1 MDSRQRYR
9 AFISY
14 SHRDRKTAAWLHH
27 ALETYRAPRGLRS
40 EGGEAL
46 AGGLRPIF
54 RDRDDLSAA
63 ADLSVA
69 IREALDCSDALIVLC
84 SPASAASRWVD
95 QELAHFLATR
105 GPGQVICVITPST
118 PPATPLDALLTPA
131 LRAALPV
138 GVEPLAVDLRPGADG
153 QRLARLKIAARLLR
167 VSLDQLVQRD
177 ARRRL
182 RMMSAFTA
190 LAMAVTAGMGAMTVV
205 TLQSRQI
212 AREQRDETEALV
224 AYMLGDLRQQLEPV
238 GRLDVLDGVSA
249 KVLAYYARARDDRLD
264 DKALAQRA
272 KAQTLLG
279 TIREQRGDLAGAE
292 DAFGQAAATTHTL
305 VERDP
310 KDGQR
315 IFDEAQNVFWLGYVR
330 WRRGDVAGAERGF
343 KRYDTLARRLVQL
356 DSRRAEWRVE
366 VAYANNNL
374 GTLLFEQGRPEEAAA
389 AFRKAL
395 AVFEAE
401 RVRAPNAKVNLV
413 GAANSR
419 AWLAD
424 CLFRLGRLREA
435 LAERDAVNQLLTKA
449 LAGAPDDKRLLARS
463 VAAEAALIR
472 LRFDLGEVVASQAA
486 FEAATR
492 RLNEL
497 TALDPS
503 NARWREYQVISQLDT
518 VDRIAWTGAVGLARA
533 RALHATASAS
543 LAKLRASG
551 DAGIWTPD
559 LDGRMA
565 TQDIVLAQLAGDQ
578 VRARSLAQGLLARLR
593 TLSGKREGES
603 DRSAL
608 RGFAQLAAGDAQAAI
623 ATLAPRRGS
632 LSPAMTDIL
641 ARAYQK
647 SGQHDQADVIVRGLK
662 KDGYAS
668 PSFLAFWG
676 DSPPGGEASRR
687 QAND

>member
-14 SHRDRKTAAWLHH
+14 SHRDRKTAAWLHR
-27 ALETYRAPRGLRS
+27 ALETYRAPKQLRS

-63 ADLSVA
+63 ADLSGA
-69 IREALDCSDALIVLC
+69 IREALDLSDALIVLC

-95 QELAHFLATR
+95 QELAYFLATR

-118 PPATPLDALLTPA
+118 PLVTPLDELLTPA

-153 QRLARLKIAARLLR
+153 RRLARLKIAARLLR

-182 RMMSAFTA
+182 RLMSAFTA
-190 LAMAVTAGMGAMTVV
+190 LALVVTVGMGAMTVL

-249 KVLAYYARARDDRLD
+249 KVLAYYAKARDDRLD

-279 TIREQRGDLAGAE
+279 TIREQRGDLVGAE
-292 DAFGQAAATTHTL
+292 DAFGQAATTTRTL
-305 VERDP
+305 AERDP

-315 IFDEAQNVFWLGYVR
+315 IFDEAQNVFWLGYVQ

-343 KRYDTLARRLVQL
+343 KQYDALARRLVQL
-356 DSRRAEWRVE
+356 DPRRAEWRVE

-401 RVRAPNAKVNLV
+401 RARAPKAKVNLV

-424 CLFRLGRLREA
+424 CLVRLGRLREA
-435 LAERDAVNQLLTKA
+435 LAEREAVSALLA
-449 LAGAPDDKRLLARS
+449 EAAAGARDDKRLLARS
-463 VAAEAALIR
+463 VAAESALLR
-472 LRFDLGEVVASQAA
+472 LRFDLGEAIASRQA

-497 TALDPS
+497 AALDPS
-503 NARWREYQVISQLDT
+503 NARWREYQVISQMDA
-518 VDRIAWTGAVGLARA
+518 VDRIAWTGPAGLAKA
-533 RALHATASAS
+533 KALHVAAAAS
-543 LAKLRASG
+543 LAKLRATG
-551 DAGIWTPD
+551 DANIWAPD

-565 TQDIVLAQLAGDQ
+565 MQAIVLAQCAGDQ
-578 VRARSLAQGLLARLR
+578 PTAKSLAEALLQRLR
-593 TLSGKREGES
+593 ILSDKREGEG

-608 RGFAQLAAGDAQAAI
+608 RGFAQLAAGDPQAAI
-623 ATLAPRRGS
+623 STLSPRRGS
-632 LSPAMTDIL
+632 LSPAVTDTL
-641 ARAYQK
+641 ARAYRM
-647 SGQHDQADVIVRGLK
+647 SGRRDEAAAIVEALRKG
-662 KDGYAS
+662 GYAS

-676 DSPPGGEASRR
+676 DSLPGGVVGREAST
-687 QAND
+687 